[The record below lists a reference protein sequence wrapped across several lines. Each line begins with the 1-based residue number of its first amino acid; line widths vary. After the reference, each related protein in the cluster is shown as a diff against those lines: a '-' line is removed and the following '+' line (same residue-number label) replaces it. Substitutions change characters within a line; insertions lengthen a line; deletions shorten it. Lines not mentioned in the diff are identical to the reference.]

1 MKCAICKLGELQ
13 PGKVTVTLE
22 RKWATL
28 VFKSVPAQIC
38 LNCGEEYVDETVSAR
53 LLARADAL
61 AKEGAQVDVREFV
74 G

>member
-1 MKCAICKLGELQ
+1 MKCAICNQGELK

-22 RKWATL
+22 RKGATL
-28 VFKSVPAQIC
+28 VFKGVPAQVC
-38 LNCGEEYVDETVSAR
+38 TNCGEEYVDETVSAR

-61 AKEGAQVDVREFV
+61 AKEGAQVDVREFA

>member
-13 PGKVTVTLE
+13 AGKVTVTLE
-22 RKWATL
+22 RKGAIL

-38 LNCGEEYVDETVSAR
+38 LNCGEEFVDEAVSAR

-61 AKEGAQVDVREFV
+61 AKEGAQVDVREFA